1 MTVVTAFDRRDVPLK
16 ILVLSCNT
24 GEGHNSAAAAMIEEL
39 NTRGAQTERV
49 DPISFFSER
58 AKDFVSNFYN
68 GMIRTT
74 PTAFGVVYKACEL
87 YSATKFVSPVYISSS
102 TSAQRLYAYIR
113 DHHFDAV
120 LCTHM
125 FGMETMTVIRKRFN
139 ADIPCYGIFTDYT
152 CYPFS
157 YETRLDGLFVAK
169 CGIIP
174 DLLSQ
179 GIPESIIHETGIPV
193 AKKFSTDVSQADAR
207 RHLGIPEDKPIY
219 LVMSG
224 GIGGGSTVGLC
235 EALARS
241 DEDFIA
247 YVLIGRS
254 EKTRYRLAEEFGAD
268 GRIRPVGFTTDVHLY
283 MRAADVMLSKPGG
296 LSSTE
301 AASIS
306 IPLVHVNAIPGC
318 ETYNKTFFS
327 SAGMSLPAK
336 STEEAAELAH
346 MIVRDRNLAQRMR
359 EAQKRIINPRA
370 AEEIADILLS
380 DIEEKQSASL

>member
-1 MTVVTAFDRRDVPLK
+1 MK
-16 ILVLSCNT
+16 ILLLSCNT

-39 NTRGAQTERV
+39 NTRDVQTERV

-87 YSATKFVSPVYISSS
+87 YSATKIISPVYISSS
-102 TSAQRLYAYIR
+102 TSAQKLYAYIR

-125 FGMETMTVIRKRFN
+125 FGMETMTVIRKKFD
-139 ADIPCYGIFTDYT
+139 AKIPCYGIFTDYT

-157 YETRLDGLFVAK
+157 YETKLDGLFVAK
-169 CGIIP
+169 CGIVS
-174 DLLSQ
+174 DLVAQ
-179 GIPESIIHETGIPV
+179 GIPKEIIHETGIPV
-193 AKKFSTDVSQADAR
+193 AKKFSTDMSPLDAR
-207 RHLGIPEDKPIY
+207 RRLGIPEDKPVY

-235 EALARS
+235 EALAKS
-241 DEDFIA
+241 DKDFIA
-247 YVLIGRS
+247 YVLVGRS
-254 EKTRYRLAEEFGAD
+254 EKTRYRIAEQFGAD
-268 GRIRPVGFTTDVHLY
+268 NRIRPVGFTTNVHLY

-306 IPLVHVNAIPGC
+306 VPLVHVHAIPGC

-327 SAGMSLPAK
+327 TSGMSLSAK
-336 STEEAAELAH
+336 TAEEAAELAH
-346 MIVRDRNLAQRMR
+346 SVVADPTLARRMR
-359 EAQKRIINPRA
+359 EAQKRIINPCA
-370 AEEIADILLS
+370 AAEIADILLS
-380 DIEEKQSASL
+380 DIEEKQNTSH

>member
-1 MTVVTAFDRRDVPLK
+1 
-16 ILVLSCNT
+16 
-24 GEGHNSAAAAMIEEL
+24 MIEEL
-39 NTRGAQTERV
+39 NTRGVQTERV

-58 AKDFVSNFYN
+58 AKNFVSNFYN

-87 YSATKFVSPVYISSS
+87 YSATKIISPVYISSS
-102 TSAQRLYAYIR
+102 TSAQKLYAYIR
-113 DHHFDAV
+113 DNHFDAV

-125 FGMETMTVIRKRFN
+125 FGMETMTVIRKKFH

-157 YETRLDGLFVAK
+157 YETKLDGLFIAK
-169 CGIIP
+169 CGI
-174 DLLSQ
+174 LSAMVAQ

-193 AKKFSTDVSQADAR
+193 AKKFSTDVSTLDAR

-224 GIGGGSTVGLC
+224 GVGGGSTIGLC
-235 EALARS
+235 EALAKS
-241 DEDFIA
+241 DKDFIA
-247 YVLIGRS
+247 YVLVGRS

-268 GRIRPVGFTTDVHLY
+268 SRIRPVGFTTDVHLY

-327 SAGMSLPAK
+327 SSGMSLPAK
-336 STEEAAELAH
+336 NTEEAAELAH
-346 MIVRDRNLAQRMR
+346 LIASDQMLSDRMR

-380 DIEEKQSASL
+380 DIAKKQNAAP